1 MSFLSKNLLCQNIY
15 TMSSF
20 MWSNELFS
28 ILIGFQYIESD
39 WLSNRILPNLFL
51 QLSYP
56 KLYFE
61 DQILAI
67 ILQQFMILKISA
79 L

>member
-39 WLSNRILPNLFL
+39 WLSNCILPNLFL

-61 DQILAI
+61 DQIFAI